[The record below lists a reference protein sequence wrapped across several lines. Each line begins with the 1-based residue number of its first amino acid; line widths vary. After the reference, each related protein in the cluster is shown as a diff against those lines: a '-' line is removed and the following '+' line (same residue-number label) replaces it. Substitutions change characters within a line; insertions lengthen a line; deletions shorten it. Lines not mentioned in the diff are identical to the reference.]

1 MRKLSD
7 KYTVDFFKSGKQ
19 KHAQAVISSLK
30 NKYGHILTTRKN
42 LDSICHNIYQDLYK
56 YRAISEEA
64 LVEVFEGFPVTFTD
78 DMIVSII
85 KRITEKKLTAMA
97 KGKAPGHDGIP
108 IEFFQ
113 ELWPTL
119 EDDYL
124 QMILQGIQNKT

>member
-1 MRKLSD
+1 M
-7 KYTVDFFKSGKQ
+7 Q

-30 NKYGHILTTRKN
+30 NKYGYILTTRKN

-85 KRITEKKLTAMA
+85 KRITEMNLTAMG
-97 KGKAPGHDGIP
+97 KGKTPGHDGIP